1 MRSKIVP
8 RHKDLARLERRLSA
22 SAPDED
28 LASFSFRL
36 DRTEAEVRNMNI
48 PPGYLDSV
56 YRLRLH
62 IDVVRTRLN
71 GQP

>member
-8 RHKDLARLERRLSA
+8 WHKDLARLERRLSA
-22 SAPDED
+22 SAPGED
-28 LASFSFRL
+28 LASFSAGL

-56 YRLRLH
+56 YSLRPH
-62 IDVVRTRLN
+62 IDAVRTRLD